1 MAFSIS
7 ITNLLSIVHHDC
19 VEFCLGCLILWN
31 NLYYSWGI
39 AFQLCICINNPYQN
53 TISDLKYSGKCIHIR
68 KIHHHFPLSTYA
80 RERDTDREKRER
92 KILTDYERERGHRKT
107 EKPRLRER
115 GGEIRRELC
124 TLSCG
129 LAIAPLVAI
138 ISLVGVSTCSLS
150 SNSTSACRGSG
161 HFTTVPVDNEE
172 IN

>member
-1 MAFSIS
+1 MQ
-7 ITNLLSIVHHDC
+7 
-19 VEFCLGCLILWN
+19 E
-31 NLYYSWGI
+31 
-39 AFQLCICINNPYQN
+39 
-53 TISDLKYSGKCIHIR
+53 
-68 KIHHHFPLSTYA
+68 
-80 RERDTDREKRER
+80 REREIERER

-115 GGEIRRELC
+115 GEEIRRELR

-172 IN
+172 INLKNNCIYTVHYHDTWISLLF